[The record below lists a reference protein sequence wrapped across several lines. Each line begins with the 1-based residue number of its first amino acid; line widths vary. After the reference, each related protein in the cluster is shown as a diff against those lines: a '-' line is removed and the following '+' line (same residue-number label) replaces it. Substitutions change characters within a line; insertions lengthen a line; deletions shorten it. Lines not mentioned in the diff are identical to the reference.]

1 MTYKHY
7 PSRPDRLTASFAS
20 GEYQRLADRIES
32 AEASDSPQPWLE
44 LFADWNELKSYT
56 TGEENRISYALTRD
70 MNNKKHEEA
79 ERYHRE
85 EVRPVVEEGNFMLV
99 KALLASRH
107 RQAIADR
114 YSPRLIDVMETAVEP
129 LASVNSSLR
138 VKAGELVNRY
148 DRIVASGEVEVAGKS
163 VTLSVARNMATSS
176 DPAIRRE
183 AFINYRQWFLDHHA
197 ELADIYDQLVR
208 LRHQMGRN
216 LGYDTYTPLGLKV
229 MGRTDYGVA
238 ESTAFRES
246 VRTFAVPLYA
256 ELCRQQAEELGA
268 QRLTPWDAGYT
279 PSLTL
284 PGGIAPIDTQ
294 LDKAQSVF
302 DALSPTLSSHFRR
315 MRNEG
320 LIDLEN
326 RRGKQAGAYCTSFS
340 DEGRVAIFCNSTG
353 DEEDVGTL
361 MHEMGHAFQGWES
374 QPIEA
379 VDLQW
384 PTYDAC
390 EVHSMGME
398 YLSMR
403 YMTEFFTDEQAERF
417 RRNRWKEAIA
427 LICYICVVDEFQHWV
442 YANPDVAVDDRDAAW
457 SSIWDIYITGIDF
470 TGVEQFKYARW
481 YAQGHLFHAPFYY
494 IDYAIAETGAMQLAM
509 IDAENHERAVEIYM
523 DLCRIGG
530 TRSVLD
536 IFRSAGL
543 RSPFDPELMQDLM
556 RHARA
561 ELEPAPGVVGNGH

>member
-7 PSRPDRLTASFAS
+7 PQRPDRLTAPFVS

-32 AEASDSPQPWLE
+32 AEASGSPEAWMT
-44 LFADWNELKSYT
+44 LFADWNALKSYAT
-56 TGEENRISYALTRD
+56 SEENRISYALTKD
-70 MNNKKHEEA
+70 MNNAEHEAA
-79 ERYHRE
+79 ERYFRE
-85 EVRPVVEEGNFMLV
+85 EVRPIVEEGNFTMV

-107 RQAIADR
+107 RKAIADR
-114 YSPRLIDVMETAVEP
+114 YGEHLIDVLATTVEP
-129 LASVNSSLR
+129 LASINSELR
-138 VKAGELVNRY
+138 VKVGELINRY
-148 DRIVASGEVEVAGKS
+148 DKLVASGEVSVGGEM

-183 AFINYRQWFLDHHA
+183 AFVNYRQWFLDNRA
-197 ELADIYDQLVR
+197 ELADVYDQLVR
-208 LRHQMGRN
+208 LRDRMGRN
-216 LGYDTYTPLGLKV
+216 LGYDNYIPLGLKV

-238 ESTAFRES
+238 ESATFRRN
-246 VRTFAVPLYA
+246 VREFAVPLYA
-256 ELCRQQAEELGA
+256 RLCHQQANELGVETL
-268 QRLTPWDAGYT
+268 RPWDVGYT

-284 PGGIAPIDTQ
+284 PGGVAPIDTQ
-294 LDKAQSVF
+294 LEKAQRVF
-302 DALSPTLSSHFRR
+302 DALSPRLSSHFRR
-315 MRNEG
+315 MRDEG

-390 EVHSMGME
+390 EIHSMGME

-427 LICYICVVDEFQHWV
+427 LVCYISVVDEFQHWV
-442 YANPDVAVDDRDAAW
+442 YANPDATIDERDAAW
-457 SSIWDIYITGIDF
+457 GGIWDLYMTGIDF
-470 TGVEQFKYARW
+470 TGVQGYKHARW

-509 IDAENHERAVEIYM
+509 IDAENHERAVDIYM
-523 DLCRIGG
+523 ELCRIGG

-543 RSPFDPELMQDLM
+543 RSPFDPDLM
-556 RHARA
+556 RDLMNHAVR
-561 ELEPAPGVVGNGH
+561 ELGVLPLEA